1 MDQQDALGVE
11 QITKLKKYPSNSI
24 IDLENYLIK
33 TYQKYIILQ
42 ERGKEI
48 YRCFILSFHKEFNI
62 GIGLAVSCISISP
75 KVLILDDKN
84 IFIGFDSVVFCISIQ
99 KLEVNMINIDGI
111 VFDIYLLE
119 NQKICIIHELG
130 AIITDKNLTRE
141 NLVSTDIIL
150 DWKIDKINKL
160 IILTELD
167 SEKIISLNYD

>member
-1 MDQQDALGVE
+1 MRL
-11 QITKLKKYPSNSI
+11 TKYPYNSI
-24 IDLENYLIK
+24 RELEDYLIN

-42 ERGKEI
+42 EEGKEI

-75 KVLILDDKN
+75 KYILDDK
-84 IFIGFDSVVFCISIQ
+84 IFLFGFDSVVFCISIQ
-99 KLEVNMINIDGI
+99 NLKVNMLNIDGI

-141 NLVSTDIIL
+141 NLVSTDIIS
-150 DWKIDKINKL
+150 DWEIDKVNKL

>member
-1 MDQQDALGVE
+1 MRL
-11 QITKLKKYPSNSI
+11 TKYPYNSI
-24 IDLENYLIK
+24 RELENYLTN

-42 ERGKEI
+42 EKGKEI

-62 GIGLAVSCISISP
+62 GIGLAVSCISIPP
-75 KVLILDDKN
+75 KVLIFDDEN

-99 KLEVNMINIDGI
+99 NLKVNMLNIDGI
-111 VFDIYLLE
+111 FFDIYLLE

-130 AIITDKNLTRE
+130 AIITDKNFTRE
-141 NLVSTDIIL
+141 NSVSTDIIS

-167 SEKIISLNYD
+167 SDKIISLNYDWGCLVI

>member
-1 MDQQDALGVE
+1 MRL
-11 QITKLKKYPSNSI
+11 TKYPYNSI
-24 IDLENYLIK
+24 RELEDYLIN

-42 ERGKEI
+42 EEGKEI

-62 GIGLAVSCISISP
+62 GIGLAVSCISIPP
-75 KVLILDDKN
+75 KVLIFDDEN

-99 KLEVNMINIDGI
+99 NLKVNMLNIDGI
-111 VFDIYLLE
+111 FFDIYLLE

-130 AIITDKNLTRE
+130 AIITDKNFTRG
-141 NLVSTDIIL
+141 NSVSTDIIS

-167 SEKIISLNYD
+167 SDKIISLNYD

>member
-62 GIGLAVSCISISP
+62 DIGLAVSCLSSP
-75 KVLILDDKN
+75 PP
-84 IFIGFDSVVFCISIQ
+84 Q
-99 KLEVNMINIDGI
+99 KK
-111 VFDIYLLE
+111 Y
-119 NQKICIIHELG
+119 
-130 AIITDKNLTRE
+130 
-141 NLVSTDIIL
+141 
-150 DWKIDKINKL
+150 
-160 IILTELD
+160 
-167 SEKIISLNYD
+167 

>member
-1 MDQQDALGVE
+1 MRL
-11 QITKLKKYPSNSI
+11 TKYPYNPI
-24 IDLENYLIK
+24 RELEDYLIN

-42 ERGKEI
+42 EEGKEI

-99 KLEVNMINIDGI
+99 NLKVNMLNIDGI

-141 NLVSTDIIL
+141 NLVSTDIIS
-150 DWKIDKINKL
+150 DWEIDKVNKL

>member
-1 MDQQDALGVE
+1 MFHSFFSQRIQYRYWISCFLS
-11 QITKLKKYPSNSI
+11 KL
-24 IDLENYLIK
+24 
-33 TYQKYIILQ
+33 
-42 ERGKEI
+42 
-48 YRCFILSFHKEFNI
+48 
-62 GIGLAVSCISISP
+62 SP
-75 KVLILDDKN
+75 KKVLIFDDKN

-99 KLEVNMINIDGI
+99 NLKVNMLNIDGI

-141 NLVSTDIIL
+141 NLVSTDIIS
-150 DWKIDKINKL
+150 DWEIDKVNKL

>member
-1 MDQQDALGVE
+1 MRL
-11 QITKLKKYPSNSI
+11 TKYPYNSI
-24 IDLENYLIK
+24 RELEDYLIN

-42 ERGKEI
+42 EGGKEI

-62 GIGLAVSCISISP
+62 GIGLAVSCISIPP

-99 KLEVNMINIDGI
+99 ELKVNMINIDGI

-141 NLVSTDIIL
+141 NSVSTDIIS
-150 DWKIDKINKL
+150 DWEIDKVNKL
-160 IILTELD
+160 IILKELD

>member
-141 NLVSTDIIL
+141 NLVSTDIIS

>member
-1 MDQQDALGVE
+1 MRL
-11 QITKLKKYPSNSI
+11 TKYPYNSI
-24 IDLENYLIK
+24 RELEDYLIN

-42 ERGKEI
+42 EEGKEI

-62 GIGLAVSCISISP
+62 GIGLAVSCISIPP
-75 KVLILDDKN
+75 KVLIFDDEN

-99 KLEVNMINIDGI
+99 NLKVNMLNIDGI
-111 VFDIYLLE
+111 FFDIYLLE

-130 AIITDKNLTRE
+130 AIITDKNFTRG
-141 NLVSTDIIL
+141 NSVSTDIIS

-167 SEKIISLNYD
+167 SEKIIFLNYN

>member
-1 MDQQDALGVE
+1 MRL
-11 QITKLKKYPSNSI
+11 TKYPYNSI
-24 IDLENYLIK
+24 RELEDYLIN

-42 ERGKEI
+42 EGGKEI
-48 YRCFILSFHKEFNI
+48 YRCFILSFYKEFNI
-62 GIGLAVSCISISP
+62 GIGLAVSCISIPP

-84 IFIGFDSVVFCISIQ
+84 IFIGFDSAVFCISIQ
-99 KLEVNMINIDGI
+99 TSKVNMLNIDGI

-141 NLVSTDIIL
+141 NSVSTDIIS
-150 DWKIDKINKL
+150 DWEIDKANKL
-160 IILTELD
+160 IILKELD

>member
-1 MDQQDALGVE
+1 MRL
-11 QITKLKKYPSNSI
+11 TKYPYNSI
-24 IDLENYLIK
+24 RELEDYLIN

-42 ERGKEI
+42 EGGKEI
-48 YRCFILSFHKEFNI
+48 YRCFILSFYKEFNI
-62 GIGLAVSCISISP
+62 GIGLAVSCISIPP

-99 KLEVNMINIDGI
+99 NLKVNMLNIDGI
-111 VFDIYLLE
+111 VFDIYLLD

-141 NLVSTDIIL
+141 NSVSTDIIS
-150 DWKIDKINKL
+150 DWEIDKVNKL
-160 IILTELD
+160 IILKELD

>member
-1 MDQQDALGVE
+1 MRL
-11 QITKLKKYPSNSI
+11 TKYPYNSI
-24 IDLENYLIK
+24 RELEDYLIN

-42 ERGKEI
+42 EGGKEI

-62 GIGLAVSCISISP
+62 GIGLAVSCISIPP

-99 KLEVNMINIDGI
+99 NLKVNMLNIDGI
-111 VFDIYLLE
+111 VFDIYLLD

-141 NLVSTDIIL
+141 NSVSTDIIS
-150 DWKIDKINKL
+150 DWEIDKFNKL
-160 IILTELD
+160 IILKELD

>member
-1 MDQQDALGVE
+1 MRL
-11 QITKLKKYPSNSI
+11 TKYPYNSI
-24 IDLENYLIK
+24 RELEDYLIN

-42 ERGKEI
+42 EGGKEI
-48 YRCFILSFHKEFNI
+48 YRCFILSFYKEFNI
-62 GIGLAVSCISISP
+62 GIGLAVSCISIPP

-141 NLVSTDIIL
+141 NLVSTDIIS

>member
-1 MDQQDALGVE
+1 MRL
-11 QITKLKKYPSNSI
+11 TKYPYNAI
-24 IDLENYLIK
+24 RELEDYLIN

-42 ERGKEI
+42 EEGKEI

-62 GIGLAVSCISISP
+62 GIGLAVSCISIPP
-75 KVLILDDKN
+75 KVLIFDDEN

-99 KLEVNMINIDGI
+99 NLKVNMLNIDGI
-111 VFDIYLLE
+111 FFDIYLLE

-130 AIITDKNLTRE
+130 AIITDKNFTRE
-141 NLVSTDIIL
+141 NSVSTDIIS

-167 SEKIISLNYD
+167 SDKIISLNYD

>member
-1 MDQQDALGVE
+1 MRL
-11 QITKLKKYPSNSI
+11 TKYPYNSI
-24 IDLENYLIK
+24 RELEDYLIN

-42 ERGKEI
+42 EEGKEI

-62 GIGLAVSCISISP
+62 GIGLAVSCISIPP

-84 IFIGFDSVVFCISIQ
+84 IFIGFDSVVFYISIQ
-99 KLEVNMINIDGI
+99 NSKVNMLNIDGI
-111 VFDIYLLE
+111 FFDIYLLE

-130 AIITDKNLTRE
+130 AIITDKNFTRE
-141 NLVSTDIIL
+141 NSVSTDIIS

-167 SEKIISLNYD
+167 SDKIISLNYD

>member
-1 MDQQDALGVE
+1 M
-11 QITKLKKYPSNSI
+11 KLTKYPYNFI
-24 IDLENYLIK
+24 RELEDYLK
-33 TYQKYIILQ
+33 NTYQKYIILQ
-42 ERGKEI
+42 EEGKEI

>member
-1 MDQQDALGVE
+1 MRL
-11 QITKLKKYPSNSI
+11 TKYPYNSI
-24 IDLENYLIK
+24 RELEDYLIN

-42 ERGKEI
+42 EEGKEI
-48 YRCFILSFHKEFNI
+48 YRCFILSFHKKFNI
-62 GIGLAVSCISISP
+62 CIGLAVSCISISP

-141 NLVSTDIIL
+141 NLVSTNIIS

>member
-11 QITKLKKYPSNSI
+11 QITKLKKY
-24 IDLENYLIK
+24 
-33 TYQKYIILQ
+33 IILQ
-42 ERGKEI
+42 ERGKKI
-48 YRCFILSFHKEFNI
+48 YWCFILSFHKEFNI

-141 NLVSTDIIL
+141 NLVSTNIIS

-167 SEKIISLNYD
+167 SEKIISLNYDWGCLVI